1 MWYIYIYNICW
12 ALLIFI
18 LIPIPTWFLNFRL
31 CYNMMLYHIYN
42 YNIYIYIYIC
52 YIYTVYIYGI
62 YIYIYIY
69 IYIRYI
75 YIYTVYIYIYTVY
88 IYIYTAEGENMTLRV
103 HVQSMIL
110 PLLLDFQYS
119 VKWKFTNLIFCKKLV
134 L

>member
-1 MWYIYIYNICW
+1 M
-12 ALLIFI
+12 IFI

-42 YNIYIYIYIC
+42 YNIYIYIYIYVIYIR
-52 YIYTVYIYGI
+52 YIYTVYIYI
-62 YIYIYIY
+62 YIYIYIYGIY